1 MGTEVSGTIEFLEN
15 HQTVLPPGDYT
26 LSVTQ
31 EISAENIRSENKF
44 NATLKFSVL
53 SPRFTLDPQEIQA
66 VFPPAGSLGDH
77 ANVLPHIIFNRS
89 TLPWE
94 RVVVPIEK
102 GDNQDAMK

>member
-66 VFPPAGSLGDH
+66 VFPPPVAWAIMPTYCPISS
-77 ANVLPHIIFNRS
+77 S
-89 TLPWE
+89 TA
-94 RVVVPIEK
+94 VPCP
-102 GDNQDAMK
+102 GNG